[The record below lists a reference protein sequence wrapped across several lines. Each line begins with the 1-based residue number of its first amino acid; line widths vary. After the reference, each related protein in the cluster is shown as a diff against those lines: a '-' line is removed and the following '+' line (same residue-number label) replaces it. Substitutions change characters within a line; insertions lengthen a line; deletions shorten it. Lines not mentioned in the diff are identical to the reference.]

1 LFLEVVSHRYQQK
14 RSIALTTNTAFVEW
28 SEVFPHTACVAT
40 LVDRLTHRAEVLRI
54 EGKNYRPKDAE
65 DTAEARKA
73 RRKNKSK

>member
-1 LFLEVVSHRYQQK
+1 
-14 RSIALTTNTAFVEW
+14 
-28 SEVFPHTACVAT
+28 